1 MNGSDKYELLDETRK
16 YKNTVEMRIE
26 YLEELKENVLLEIF
40 QDDEMTILEK
50 LIDCLEGLD
59 NVLLLED

>member
-50 LIDCLEGLD
+50 LIDCLEDLD